1 MLDCAASC
9 GSDSYV
15 REPDASIDGRRSSL
29 SGPGDVDGRRGPD
42 DPPLIRCDGDVIGV
56 GDGAL
61 LVGVSRPRVDC
72 AAVDDDDV
80 RGGGSCAAFV
90 VAVEFDSAGDVELP
104 ATGDGG

>member
-15 REPDASIDGRRSSL
+15 RELDPSIDGRRPSL
-29 SGPGDVDGRRGPD
+29 SGPGEVDGRRSPV
-42 DPPLIRCDGDVIGV
+42 DPPLIRCDGVVIGV

-72 AAVDDDDV
+72 AAVDEDDV
-80 RGGGSCAAFV
+80 RGGGSCAALV
-90 VAVEFDSAGDVELP
+90 VAVESDSAGETELP
-104 ATGDGG
+104 ATGEGG